1 MLKFLR
7 IIGTLLCV
15 LLVNFVAT
23 AQESTAPNAQ
33 NPKEQPLDKPTQI
46 KEAPQKE
53 DPKPPVPNPSNS
65 FAGSL
70 PTGKTPTSSQ
80 DGIFNNRIQDIP
92 VNLYMGTP
100 IIGLPI
106 YTLTEAGG
114 ASVPIN
120 LSYNASGMKGH
131 DVSSWTGM
139 NWTANSLTP
148 QISRIVRGIP
158 DEGKVIYEDND
169 YYYATTHKGFYQ
181 HGLYAD
187 NDDENDSQPD
197 LFFLNI
203 NGTSYKFSF
212 DINKKAHFYPEA
224 DIDVQVTWTPYMA
237 SGSTPLTAGYFTNW
251 IVTMP
256 DGTKYFFDGVA
267 TEKSFEMEAS
277 TSKIITEDDLDVY
290 WTNESVTSAYYLTKI
305 QTPFGHETIF
315 EYHST
320 QYSFYRVAEQQAVTI
335 NCTFNGID
343 KKINRVYVISST
355 LFKISNSTH
364 VVEINKGGWS
374 KNTNY
379 NYWYLNNTYP
389 AREDLDNFYNFA
401 TPTGRALHKI
411 SVYAKDDTSNVFEW
425 KFKYDYNTGT
435 DQSNVF
441 TTFSGYSYDIVGY
454 THQKRFKLRSIEE
467 PDGNKYTF
475 KYYDDGYGLPSRF
488 TQGLDHWGYL
498 NGAVGANT
506 LIGEDAFRNCTN
518 NQYGNRDATNGWSQ
532 YGTLTAIS
540 HSTGGN
546 VFFEYENND
555 ARNYTPLI
563 GGSRIKKITHLDS
576 VSNLKTV
583 KRYDYKLENGKSSG
597 FLCLKPVYHFDDK
610 VNYQGS
616 PNQYWYS
623 GLYQQILSETGRPN
637 VGYSRVKETILTGDE
652 TDSLGYTISEFLQ
665 PLTEINLKETAYYC
679 YEVPDFP
686 NPKTVCDT
694 FTYIRPWK
702 WVPYHENTVGV
713 PTKVATYGRNN
724 QLLSVKSSVYTEQ
737 QLQVASP
744 NNFQQNYHSF
754 RMVDK
759 NYNFEQTYYEF
770 YNTYRITSDT
780 TKTYSQDGTN
790 PLVSVNTYQYPN
802 NAKHNQIIKITT
814 TDSYG
819 NTLENSLKYAPDFDW
834 GMNPNLSNKEAKGI
848 YQLKQ
853 KHIYNAVIENINRT
867 KNTFGDTFVVSASYQ
882 SYYDKDSTTYSA
894 GLLKSNYVLENVP
907 RATFTEVNYNATNDV
922 FTKDSDYIIK
932 TTVDDYNSIGL
943 PKQTSINFGT
953 VAKINYDATYPTLA
967 ISQISNVGQASEQ
980 TVTTQYAKILYGAS
994 KQTNENGLSVSNE
1007 YYPDGKLK
1015 QQTDKDGKVLKHLQ
1029 YVYRGKA
1036 DSDPILNTSTA
1047 YNRIITRV
1055 PRIATTDAL
1064 NLDYDQCQIT
1074 VQYLDGFGKTVEN
1087 VAYKASPNQKDL
1099 ITGVVDYDAFSRP
1112 KKTWLSVES
1121 TKSDGSLLDTALVKS
1136 TAKSFYQDLMPY
1148 SEVLEYE
1155 ASPMSRVFKSYG
1167 AGKIFRD
1174 SSKYV
1179 QSRYETANGIKRF
1192 RLFYDSDVAYI
1203 GTYSAYEL
1211 IKTTSTDERGYKV
1224 IEYKDKA
1231 GNVIQ
1236 KDVQSD
1242 ANTYLSTA
1250 YVFDEASRIRYILPP
1265 KAYNA
1270 LGTLSSISFESWSE
1284 FNENVHAFHYDG
1296 KSRVIEKKS
1305 PGIGWTRV
1313 VYNRLNEVVLS
1324 QDDDELAKANT
1335 WNYVQKDGQSRTVR
1349 VGQMVLPTAY
1359 TRTYLQNLFDN
1370 FTDGQQFEERST
1382 ASGNVRNYTNR
1393 CFPSALRSYINDAT
1407 WKNIYYFDDAD
1418 WRYADGNSGTIAD
1431 YGFQSNPYNT
1441 TAYSAT
1447 NAKGLMTGGL
1457 HKIDNF
1463 GDFPFPSTIFYDDKN
1478 RPIQSI
1484 VYHDLYARNQND
1496 IQYNFV
1502 GETLQSRMVYRKRGA
1517 SDLIRTH
1524 EHTLDHLGRSKDIYY
1539 TLVEGTTN
1547 KVPRLK
1553 ISSLY
1558 YDNIG
1563 RLKGKIIQPNANVVS
1578 SVQSGSWTT
1587 PSVWANNAIPSITT
1601 PAVINA
1607 GHIITIP
1614 ANTTVQAGTLYDAG
1628 TLKFLTNSKLE
1639 MGTLAPVRGAGLQVI
1654 EYAYNVRGQLRGV
1667 NLDASGNPQV
1677 SADKLFSYKL
1687 DYHENGKIFD
1697 GSIAKH
1703 TWIAKNNPQS
1713 RSYDYTYDGSNKLTN
1728 AQYTGTGNE
1737 NYSVT
1742 TDYDA
1747 NGNLLHLKRY
1757 SKTGSNTYGLVDNL
1771 TYSYIGTGNKLQ
1783 KVDDAVTGNVGANDF
1798 RDVSGVD
1805 YAYTPDGKITK
1816 DNNKSIYNIKY
1827 NFLDLVSKITFNDST
1842 KVEYFYTSQGERRQ
1856 RKVTKNGVTSYTI
1869 YDGEIVYTF
1878 TGVNTSLDD
1887 FKVSEVQNQEGR
1899 FVNGK
1904 LEYAYT
1910 DHIGN
1915 LRLSY
1920 KDSLGVAFI
1929 TQSQSYDPWSNVN
1942 AGSEY
1947 QLSPNQ
1953 IDRYFVSG
1961 RETDNITGNILLDWR
1976 HYDSVIGRMNSYD
1989 PEDPYENISAF
2000 AYALNTPTSH
2010 IDPDGRFPFLIPI
2023 IAGAIGGGLNVATN
2037 WSKIKN
2043 PWQALGYFGTGAVGG
2058 VVSLTNP
2065 LAGGAITS
2073 AGNAT
2078 IDIATGNVPNFN
2090 NPTDALLY
2098 VGKEA
2103 AVGAA
2108 TSFAGAKIA
2117 KVIGPALARLGSSV
2131 GGWFKNTFQAYA
2143 KESINTVIVNGQPIT
2158 TTIDVGIKATKQY
2171 VAKGLGS
2178 SVGNIV
2184 KTGNGSYYS
2193 VAYEM
2198 KLASSSYPGVYR
2210 GAHFLEAN
2218 KALNTAM
2225 ANDSRLASD
2234 LGIVIPKSPSGS
2246 ILGKSPTN
2254 WVWHHDVGEGIMQ
2267 LVPKEQHTV
2276 GSRFW
2281 STLHPN
2287 GVGGFAIWGK

>member
-1 MLKFLR
+1 MC
-7 IIGTLLCV
+7 LLFISIHFYC
-15 LLVNFVAT
+15 F
-23 AQESTAPNAQ
+23 AQQSTVPNPQ
-33 NPKEQPLDKPTQI
+33 NPKEQPLDKPI
-46 KEAPQKE
+46 EVKEAPKKE
-53 DPKPPVPNPSNS
+53 EPKPPVPANSNA
-65 FAGSL
+65 FVGSL
-70 PTGKTPTSSQ
+70 PAGKTPTSSQ
-80 DGIFNNRIQDIP
+80 DGTLNNRIQDIP
-92 VNLYMGTP
+92 VNLFMGTP

-114 ASVPIN
+114 ATVPIS

-158 DEGKVIYEDND
+158 DEGKVIYENND

-181 HGLYAD
+181 HGLHAD

-212 DINKKAHFYPEA
+212 DNYKKAHFYPEA
-224 DIDVQVTWTPYMA
+224 DIDVQVTWTPYTA
-237 SGSTPLTAGYFTNW
+237 SGSNILTAGYFTNW

-256 DGTKYFFDGVA
+256 DGTKYYFDGAA
-267 TEKSFEMEAS
+267 TESSFEMEAS
-277 TSKIITEDDLDVY
+277 ASKNISVDDLDVY
-290 WTNESVTSAYYLTKI
+290 WTNEAVTSAYYLTKI
-305 QTPFGHETIF
+305 QTPFGHQTIF

-379 NYWYLNNTYP
+379 NYRYLNNTYP

-411 SVYAKDDTSNVFEW
+411 SVYAKDDTSKVFEW
-425 KFKYDYNTGT
+425 KFKYDYNTGS

-441 TTFSGYSYDIVGY
+441 TTFAGYSYDIVGY

-498 NGAVGANT
+498 NGALGANI
-506 LIGEDAFRNCTN
+506 LIGQDAFRNCAN

-532 YGTLTAIS
+532 YGTLTTMS
-540 HSTGGN
+540 HSTGSN

-555 ARNYTPLI
+555 ARNYTSLI
-563 GGSRIKKITHLDS
+563 GGSRIKKIIYLDS
-576 VSNLKTV
+576 ISNLKRV
-583 KRYDYKLENGKSSG
+583 KRYDYKQVDGKSSG

-610 VNYQGS
+610 TNYSGS

-652 TDSLGYTISEFLQ
+652 SDSLGYTISEFLQ
-665 PLTEINLKETAYYC
+665 PLTEINLVETITYNCVTQYPPA
-679 YEVPDFP
+679 VPYP
-686 NPKTVCDT
+686 ITTCDT
-694 FTYIRPWK
+694 SRYLRPWK
-702 WVPYHENTVGV
+702 WYPYHENTVGV
-713 PTKVATYGRNN
+713 PTQVATYGRNN

-737 QLQVASP
+737 QLQVPIPS
-744 NNFQQNYHSF
+744 NIQQNYRSF
-754 RMVDK
+754 RLVDK
-759 NYNFEQTYYEF
+759 NYNFERSYYEF
-770 YNTYRITSDT
+770 YNTFHITSDT

-790 PLVSVNTYQYPN
+790 PVVNVTTYEYPN
-802 NAKHNQIIKITT
+802 NAKHNQLIKISTS
-814 TDSYG
+814 DSYG
-819 NTLENSLKYAPDFDW
+819 NTLENSLKYAPDFDL
-834 GMNPNLSNKEAKGI
+834 GMNPNLSNREIKGI
-848 YQLKQ
+848 YQLQQ
-853 KHIYNAVIENINRT
+853 KHIYTAVIENINRI
-867 KNTFGDTFVVSASYQ
+867 KNTFGDTFVVNASYQ
-882 SYYDKDSTTYSA
+882 NYYDKDSTTYSA

-907 RATFTEVNYNATNDV
+907 RATFSEASYNLNNTT
-922 FTKDSDYIIK
+922 FSKDTDYIVK
-932 TTVDDYNSIGL
+932 TTVDAYNSIGL

-967 ISQISNVGQASEQ
+967 ISQTSNVGQPSEQ
-980 TVTTQYAKILYGAS
+980 TVSTQYAKILYGAS
-994 KQTNENGLSVSNE
+994 TQTNENGLSVSNE

-1047 YNRIITRV
+1047 YNRIITRI

-1064 NLDYDQCQIT
+1064 NLDFNQCEIR
-1074 VQYLDGFGKTVEN
+1074 VQYLDGFGKTIEN

-1099 ITGVVDYDAFSRP
+1099 ITGVVDYDAFTRP

-1121 TKSDGSLLDTALVKS
+1121 TQADGSLLDTATVKS
-1136 TAKSFYQDLMPY
+1136 TAKSFYQDQMPY
-1148 SEVLEYE
+1148 SEVFEYE
-1155 ASPMSRVFKSYG
+1155 ASPLSRVLKSYG
-1167 AGKIFRD
+1167 TGKVFRD

-1179 QSRYETANGIKRF
+1179 QNRYETANGIKKF
-1192 RLFYDSDVAYI
+1192 KLFYNTDASFI
-1203 GTYSAYEL
+1203 GTYSDYEL
-1211 IKTTSTDERGYKV
+1211 LKTVSTDERGYKV
-1224 IEYKDKA
+1224 IEYKDKS
-1231 GNVIQ
+1231 GNIVQ
-1236 KDVQSD
+1236 KDIQS
-1242 ANTYLSTA
+1242 NVNIYLSAA
-1250 YVFDEASRIRYILPP
+1250 YVFDKASRIRYILPP

-1284 FNENVHAFHYDG
+1284 FNENVHAFRYDG

-1335 WNYVQKDGQSRTVR
+1335 WNYVQKDGQARTVR
-1349 VGQMVLPTAY
+1349 VGQMVLPTTY

-1370 FTDGQQFEERST
+1370 FTDSQQFEERTT

-1407 WKNIYYFDDAD
+1407 WKNIYYYDDAD

-1463 GDFPFPSTIFYDDKN
+1463 GDFPFPSSIFYDDKN

-1524 EHTLDHLGRSKDIYY
+1524 EHTLDHVGRSKDIYY

-1587 PSVWANNAIPSITT
+1587 PSVWANNAIPSLTT
-1601 PAVINA
+1601 PAVINT
-1607 GHIITIP
+1607 GHTITIP

-1628 TLKFLTNSKLE
+1628 TLKFLLNSKLE

-1677 SADKLFSYKL
+1677 ATEKLFSYKL

-1703 TWIAKNNPQS
+1703 TWIAKNTPQS
-1713 RSYDYTYDGSNKLTN
+1713 RSYDYTYDGSNKLIN
-1728 AQYTGTGNE
+1728 AQFTGVGNE

-1757 SKTGSNTYGLVDNL
+1757 SKTGSNTYDLVDNL
-1771 TYSYIGTGNKLQ
+1771 TYSYLGTGNKLQ
-1783 KVDDAVTGNVGANDF
+1783 KVDDAITGNVGANDF

-1816 DNNKSIYNIKY
+1816 DNNKGIYNIKY
-1827 NFLDLVSKITFNDST
+1827 NFLDLVSKVTFNDST
-1842 KVEYFYTSQGERRQ
+1842 KVEYFYTSTGERRQ
-1856 RKVTKNGVTSYTI
+1856 RKVTKNGVTSYTL

-1899 FVNGK
+1899 FTNGK

-2010 IDPDGRFPFLIPI
+2010 IDPDGRLPILIPI

-2043 PWQALGYFGTGAVGG
+2043 PWQALGYFGTGAAGG

-2078 IDIATGNVPNFN
+2078 IDIATGNVPDFN

-2117 KVIGPALARLGSSV
+2117 KVVGPALAKLGNTI
-2131 GGWFKNTFQAYA
+2131 GGWFKNSFQAYA
-2143 KESINTVIVNGQPIT
+2143 KESINTVIINGQPIT

-2171 VAKGLGS
+2171 VSKSLG
-2178 SVGNIV
+2178 GAF
-2184 KTGNGSYYS
+2184 GNGINNVENVVATKSTTVYRSVSLDEYKDILKNGFKPGENSYATGKLFADKLSDAKMYS
-2193 VAYEM
+2193 KAFDNSIIM
-2198 KLASSSYPGVYR
+2198 KAKIPAGVTFEKLYGVDGLKYIYNVPSSSLRRVKVLTS
-2210 GAHFLEAN
+2210 F
-2218 KALNTAM
+2218 K
-2225 ANDSRLASD
+2225 
-2234 LGIVIPKSPSGS
+2234 
-2246 ILGKSPTN
+2246 
-2254 WVWHHDVGEGIMQ
+2254 
-2267 LVPKEQHTV
+2267 
-2276 GSRFW
+2276 F
-2281 STLHPN
+2281 
-2287 GVGGFAIWGK
+2287 